1 MHYTQI
7 LESYYKVNEN
17 KPEESAKKLHNV
29 VDKILKQF
37 GGITDIDRDECYSI
51 ANLYI
56 SKYVNSKLK
65 DNVEDFDEKEFNNL
79 MYFGISNKIKKYM
92 SYKNARKRCQIIVTE
107 EDGKEVKEYI
117 YPTSLDNLMSD
128 DGQTK
133 MIDIIPSDFDIESS
147 IDVGEI
153 LNLGENVVKYI
164 ASLGCIERKIAD
176 LIIQGCNS
184 TEIKSI
190 LKLSDKEYNTY
201 LSDMKEYEKRQLLKA
216 EECENVNI
224 EEELP
229 METKTTTSERTKS
242 TSYSIESLSKQL
254 RQHRLRDNH
263 PLQRTSGQWSLLTK
277 SELISDI
284 LQGNSL
290 LQIVISEEIKTGI
303 IMHWLIDGKQRS
315 TNLKDYL
322 EDGFAISKN
331 VQRYM
336 IEYQSDKT
344 DEDGNV
350 ILNEDGFPIPESK
363 VFDIRGKK
371 FSQLPEEL
379 QDKFKDYQVPVLLNL
394 NCTKKDIAYDIAR
407 FNRCRPMNVSQSGWL
422 GLEESYAEYVDKILK
437 MDFFKVDCD
446 KSSYSNTNIKNGS
459 LRRIIIEAIMTS
471 KYLSHFDKDFGKMC
485 VYLTENA
492 NESVF
497 IDFYLTLEKLSNVLK
512 GDTSDIFNNKNSF
525 LWFALFDKFLEYNIE
540 DDKFNGFIQEFK
552 ETLHNKEIDGITYDC
567 LNGQK
572 GTKDR
577 SSVTKRFNH
586 LLALMKE
593 YLHIEDSVEES
604 TEETKPESEVEVI
617 SDDLFDTE
625 EVGASTEKPIIE
637 SVTEY
642 SAIGNTE
649 IEHVSGEVID
659 NTIHTDMKSALKF
672 VQECVNETVS
682 ELDMQDYEEYLDTIT
697 LDVDNSS
704 KLLDTA
710 NHDSIIGVIAYA
722 YQNDVDCDDWFKD
735 YFNRNNTYD
744 VDQKKNYLNM
754 RNDLIAFN
762 KKAVA

>member
-1 MHYTQI
+1 MHYKEI
-7 LESYYKVNEN
+7 LESYYKVNED
-17 KPEESAKKLHNV
+17 KPEESAKKLHTM
-29 VDKILKQF
+29 VDKILSQF
-37 GGITDIDRDECYSI
+37 GGITDFDKEECYSI

-56 SKYVNSKLK
+56 SKYIKSQLDQNI
-65 DNVEDFDEKEFNNL
+65 EDFDEDKFNGY
-79 MYFGISNKIKKYM
+79 MYFGITNKIKTYITR
-92 SYKNARKRCQIIVTE
+92 KNRGKRCQIVTSKE
-107 EDGKEVKEYI
+107 GDKEVKQYI
-117 YPTSLDNLMSD
+117 YPTSLDNLMTD
-128 DGQTK
+128 DGETK
-133 MIDIIPSDFDIESS
+133 YMDVIPSDFDIESS
-147 IDVGEI
+147 IDVGEL
-153 LNLGENVVKYI
+153 LNLGENVIRYI
-164 ASLGCIERKIAD
+164 SSLGTIQRQIAD
-176 LIIQGCNS
+176 LIMQGCNS
-184 TEIKSI
+184 TEIKKI
-190 LKLSDKEYNTY
+190 LHISDKEYYTY
-201 LSDMKEYEKRQLLKA
+201 LSDMKEYDKRKLLKT

-263 PLQRTSGQWSLLTK
+263 PLQRTSGQWNLLTK

-290 LQIVISEEIKTGI
+290 LQIVISEEIKAGI
-303 IMHWLIDGKQRS
+303 TMHWLIDGKQRS

-322 EDGFAISKN
+322 EDGFAVSKN

-336 IEYQSDKT
+336 IEYQTDKT

-350 ILNEDGFPIPESK
+350 ILNEDGFPIPKSK
-363 VFDIRGKK
+363 TFDIRGKK

-379 QDKFKDYQVPVLLNL
+379 QDKFKDYQVPVMLNL

-459 LRRIIIEAIMTS
+459 LRRVIIEAIMTS

-485 VYLTENA
+485 IYLTENA

-525 LWFALFDKFLEYNIE
+525 LWFALFDKFIEYDVE
-540 DDKFNGFIQEFK
+540 DDKFNDFIQEFK
-552 ETLHNKEIDGITYDC
+552 ETLHSKEIDGVTYDC

-586 LLALMKE
+586 LLTLMKE
-593 YLHIEDSVEES
+593 YLHIEDSIEGSES
-604 TEETKPESEVEVI
+604 DVI
-617 SDDLFDTE
+617 EDDLFDTE
-625 EVGASTEKPIIE
+625 VVEESDDKKPIIAE
-637 SVTEY
+637 VTEY
-642 SAIGNTE
+642 SAIGNKE
-649 IEHVSGEVID
+649 IERVSGEVVD
-659 NTIHTDMKSALKF
+659 KDTLEFVKMCVDDDVTDADIL
-672 VQECVNETVS
+672 
-682 ELDMQDYEEYLDTIT
+682 DYEEDLDVVT
-697 LDVDNSS
+697 LDVDNNS
-704 KLLDTA
+704 KLLDEV
-710 NHDSIIGVIAYA
+710 NHKSLIALIAYA
-722 YQNDVDCDDWFKD
+722 YKMDEDIDDWFKD
-735 YFNRNNTYD
+735 YFKRTNTYEI
-744 VDQKKNYLNM
+744 DQKRNYLHM
-754 RNDLIAFN
+754 RNDFIRFN
-762 KKAVA
+762 KKGATA

>member
-1 MHYTQI
+1 MHYKEI
-7 LESYYKVNEN
+7 LESYYKVNED

-29 VDKILKQF
+29 VDKILKRF

-51 ANLYI
+51 ANLEI
-56 SKYVNSKLK
+56 TKYVKSQLDKGI
-65 DNVEDFDEKEFNNL
+65 EDFDEDQFNGFI
-79 MYFGISNKIKKYM
+79 YFAISRKVKMHITR
-92 SYKNARKRCQIIVTE
+92 KNRQKRCKIVTKM
-107 EDGKEVKEYI
+107 EDGKEIKEYI

-128 DGQTK
+128 DGKTK
-133 MIDIIPSDFDIESS
+133 MIDIIPSDFDIESN
-147 IDVGEI
+147 IDVGEL

-164 ASLGCIERKIAD
+164 SSLGCIERKIAD
-176 LIIQGCNS
+176 LIMQGCNS
-184 TEIKSI
+184 TEIKNI

-201 LSDMKEYEKRQLLKA
+201 LSDMKEYEKRQLLKT
-216 EECENVNI
+216 EECDIANI

-263 PLQRTSGQWSLLTK
+263 PLQRTSGQWNLLTK

-290 LQIVISEEIKTGI
+290 LQIVISEEIKAGI
-303 IMHWLIDGKQRS
+303 TMHWLIDGKQRS

-322 EDGFAISKN
+322 EDGFAVSKN

-336 IEYQSDKT
+336 IEYQTDKT

-363 VFDIRGKK
+363 TFDIRGKK

-379 QDKFKDYQVPVLLNL
+379 QDKFKDYQVPVMLNL

-459 LRRIIIEAIMTS
+459 LRRVIIEAIITS

-485 VYLTENA
+485 IYLTENA

-497 IDFYLTLEKLSNVLK
+497 IDFYLTLEKLSNVLR

-525 LWFALFDKFLEYNIE
+525 LWFALFDKFIEYGVE
-540 DDKFNGFIQEFK
+540 DDKFNDFIQEFK
-552 ETLHNKEIDGITYDC
+552 ETLHSKEIDGVTYDC

-586 LLALMKE
+586 LLTLMRE

-604 TEETKPESEVEVI
+604 ESDVI
-617 SDDLFDTE
+617 KDDLFDTE
-625 EVGASTEKPIIE
+625 VVEESDDKKPIIAE
-637 SVTEY
+637 VTEY
-642 SAIGNTE
+642 SAIGNKE
-649 IEHVSGEVID
+649 IEHVSGEVVD
-659 NTIHTDMKSALKF
+659 KDTLEFVKMCVDDGVTDADIL
-672 VQECVNETVS
+672 
-682 ELDMQDYEEYLDTIT
+682 DYEEDLDVVT
-697 LDVDNSS
+697 LDVDNNS
-704 KLLDTA
+704 KLLDEV
-710 NHDSIIGVIAYA
+710 NHKSLIALIAYA
-722 YQNDVDCDDWFKD
+722 YKMDEDIDDWFKD
-735 YFNRNNTYD
+735 YFKRTNTYEI
-744 VDQKKNYLNM
+744 DQKRNYLHM
-754 RNDLIAFN
+754 RNDFIRFN
-762 KKAVA
+762 KKGATA

>member
-1 MHYTQI
+1 MHYKEI
-7 LESYYKVNEN
+7 LESYYKVNED
-17 KPEESAKKLHNV
+17 KPEESAKKLHTM
-29 VDKILKQF
+29 VDKILSQF
-37 GGITDIDRDECYSI
+37 GGITDFDREECYSI

-56 SKYVNSKLK
+56 SKYIKSQLDQNI
-65 DNVEDFDEKEFNNL
+65 EDFDEDKFNGY
-79 MYFGISNKIKKYM
+79 MYFGITNKIKTYITR
-92 SYKNARKRCQIIVTE
+92 KNRGKRCQIVTSKE
-107 EDGKEVKEYI
+107 GNKEVKQYI
-117 YPTSLDNLMSD
+117 YPTSLDNLMTD
-128 DGQTK
+128 DGETK
-133 MIDIIPSDFDIESS
+133 YMDVIPSDFDIESN
-147 IDVGEI
+147 IDVGEL
-153 LNLGENVVKYI
+153 LNLGENVIRYI
-164 ASLGCIERKIAD
+164 NSLGTIQRQIAD
-176 LIIQGCNS
+176 LIMQGYNS
-184 TEIKSI
+184 TEIKEI
-190 LKLSDKEYNTY
+190 LHISDKEYYTY
-201 LSDMKEYEKRQLLKA
+201 LSDMKEYDKRKLLKT

-263 PLQRTSGQWSLLTK
+263 PLQRTSGQWNLLTK

-290 LQIVISEEIKTGI
+290 LQIVISEEIKAGI
-303 IMHWLIDGKQRS
+303 TMHWLIDGKQRS

-322 EDGFAISKN
+322 EDGFAVSKN

-336 IEYQSDKT
+336 IEYQTDKT

-363 VFDIRGKK
+363 TFDIRGKK

-379 QDKFKDYQVPVLLNL
+379 QDKFKDYQVPVMLNL

-407 FNRCRPMNVSQSGWL
+407 FNRCRPMNISQSGWL

-459 LRRIIIEAIMTS
+459 LRRVIIEAIMTS

-485 VYLTENA
+485 IYLTENA

-497 IDFYLTLEKLSNVLK
+497 IDFYLILERLSNVLK

-525 LWFALFDKFLEYNIE
+525 LWFALFDKFIEYGVE
-540 DDKFNGFIQEFK
+540 DDKFNDFIQEFK
-552 ETLHNKEIDGITYDC
+552 ETLHSKEIDGVTYDC

-586 LLALMKE
+586 LLTLMKE

-604 TEETKPESEVEVI
+604 ELDVI
-617 SDDLFDTE
+617 EDDLFDTE
-625 EVGASTEKPIIE
+625 VVEESDDKKPIIAE
-637 SVTEY
+637 VTEY
-642 SAIGNTE
+642 SAIGNKE
-649 IEHVSGEVID
+649 IEHVSGEVAD
-659 NTIHTDMKSALKF
+659 KDTLEFVKMCVDDDVTDADIL
-672 VQECVNETVS
+672 
-682 ELDMQDYEEYLDTIT
+682 DYEEDLDVVT
-697 LDVDNSS
+697 LDVDNNS
-704 KLLDTA
+704 KLLDGV
-710 NHDSIIGVIAYA
+710 NHKSLIALIAYA
-722 YQNDVDCDDWFKD
+722 YKIDEDIDEWFKD
-735 YFNRNNTYD
+735 YFKRTNTYEI
-744 VDQKKNYLNM
+744 DQKRNYLHM
-754 RNDLIAFN
+754 RNDFIRFN
-762 KKAVA
+762 KKGATA

>member
-1 MHYTQI
+1 MHYKDI
-7 LESYYKVNEN
+7 LESYYKVNED
-17 KPEESAKKLHNV
+17 KPEESARKLHNI
-29 VDKILKQF
+29 VDKILSQF
-37 GGITDIDRDECYSI
+37 GGITDFDREECYSI
-51 ANLYI
+51 ANLEI
-56 SKYVNSKLK
+56 TKYVNSQLEQGI
-65 DNVEDFDEKEFNNL
+65 EDFDENKFNGF
-79 MYFGISNKIKKYM
+79 MYFAISNKIKTYM
-92 SYKNARKRCQIIVTE
+92 TRKNRGKRCQIVVTE

-117 YPTSLDNLMSD
+117 YPTSLDNLMTD
-128 DGQTK
+128 DGETK
-133 MIDIIPSDFDIESS
+133 YIDVIPSDFDIESS
-147 IDVGEI
+147 IDVGEL
-153 LNLGENVVKYI
+153 LNLGENVIRYI
-164 ASLGCIERKIAD
+164 SSLGSVQRQIAD
-176 LIIQGCNS
+176 LIMQGCNS
-184 TEIKSI
+184 TEIKEI
-190 LKLSDKEYNTY
+190 LHISDKEYNTY
-201 LSDMKEYEKRQLLKA
+201 LSDMKEYEKRQLLKM
-216 EECENVNI
+216 EECENANI

-290 LQIVISEEIKTGI
+290 LQIVISEEIKAGI

-363 VFDIRGKK
+363 TFDIRGKK

-379 QDKFKDYQVPVLLNL
+379 QDKFRDYQVPVMLNL

-485 VYLTENA
+485 AYLTENA

-497 IDFYLTLEKLSNVLK
+497 IDFYLTLEKLSNVLR

-525 LWFALFDKFLEYNIE
+525 LWFALFDKFLEYDIE

-552 ETLHNKEIDGITYDC
+552 ETLHNKEINGITYDC

-586 LLALMKE
+586 LLTLMKE
-593 YLHIEDSVEES
+593 YLHIEDSVEEI
-604 TEETKPESEVEVI
+604 TEDPEPETVE
-617 SDDLFDTE
+617 DDLFDTE
-625 EVGASTEKPIIE
+625 TVEESPEKPIIAE
-637 SVTEY
+637 VTEY
-642 SAIGNTE
+642 SAIGNVK
-649 IEHVSGEVID
+649 IEHVEGEVV
-659 NTIHTDMKSALKF
+659 NSTINTDMKSALNF
-672 VQECVNETVS
+672 VREYVDESIS
-682 ELDMQDYEEYLDTIT
+682 ELDVQDYEEYLDTIT

-704 KLLDTA
+704 KLLDSA

-744 VDQKKNYLNM
+744 IDQKKNYLNM

>member
-1 MHYTQI
+1 MHYKDI

-17 KPEESAKKLHNV
+17 NPENSAKRLHNMV
-29 VDKILKQF
+29 NKILKSF
-37 GGITDIDRDECYSI
+37 GGITDSDRDECYSI

-56 SKYVNSKLK
+56 SKYINDQLK
-65 DNVEDFDEKEFNNL
+65 KGIEDIDEKEFNKL
-79 MYFGISNKIKKYM
+79 MYFGISNKIKKYL
-92 SYKNARKRCQIIVTE
+92 SYKNAGKRCQIVVTKE
-107 EDGKEVKEYI
+107 NGKEVKEYI
-117 YPTSLDNLMSD
+117 YPMSLDNLMTD
-128 DGQTK
+128 DGETK
-133 MIDIIPSDFDIESS
+133 YIDVIPSDFDIESN
-147 IDVGEI
+147 IDVGEL
-153 LNLGENVVKYI
+153 LNLGENVIQYI
-164 ASLGCIERKIAD
+164 RSLGKIERQIAD
-176 LIIQGCNS
+176 LIMQGCNS
-184 TEIKSI
+184 TEIKEI
-190 LKLSDKEYNTY
+190 LHISDKEYNIY
-201 LSDMKEYEKRQLLKA
+201 LSDMKEYEKRKLLKM
-216 EECENVNI
+216 EECENANI

-290 LQIVISEEIKTGI
+290 LQIVISEEIKAGI

-363 VFDIRGKK
+363 TFDIRGKK

-497 IDFYLTLEKLSNVLK
+497 IDFYLTLEKLSNVLR

-525 LWFALFDKFLEYNIE
+525 LWFALFDKFLEYDIE

-586 LLALMKE
+586 LLTLMKE
-593 YLHIEDSVEES
+593 YLHIEDSVEEI
-604 TEETKPESEVEVI
+604 TEEHEPEVI
-617 SDDLFDTE
+617 ENDLFDTE
-625 EVGASTEKPIIE
+625 TVEESPEKPVIAE
-637 SVTEY
+637 VTEY

-672 VQECVNETVS
+672 VQDCVDEAVS
-682 ELDMQDYEEYLDTIT
+682 ELDLQDYEEYLDTIT

-704 KLLDTA
+704 KLLDAA

-744 VDQKKNYLNM
+744 IDQKKNYLNM

-762 KKAVA
+762 KGAVA

>member
-1 MHYTQI
+1 MHYKDI
-7 LESYYKVNEN
+7 LESYYKVNED
-17 KPEESAKKLHNV
+17 KPEESARKLHNI
-29 VDKILKQF
+29 VDKILSQF
-37 GGITDIDRDECYSI
+37 GGITDFDREECYSI
-51 ANLYI
+51 ANLEI
-56 SKYVNSKLK
+56 TKYVNSQLEQEI
-65 DNVEDFDEKEFNNL
+65 EDFDEDKFNGFIYFAISRKVK
-79 MYFGISNKIKKYM
+79 MYITR
-92 SYKNARKRCQIIVTE
+92 KNRQKRCKIVAKM
-107 EDGKEVKEYI
+107 EDGKEIKEYI

-128 DGQTK
+128 DGKTK
-133 MIDIIPSDFDIESS
+133 MIDIIPSDFDIESN
-147 IDVGEI
+147 INVGEL
-153 LNLGENVVKYI
+153 LNLGENVIKYVS
-164 ASLGCIERKIAD
+164 SLGRIERKIAD
-176 LIIQGCNS
+176 LIMQGCNS
-184 TEIKSI
+184 TEIKNI

-201 LSDMKEYEKRQLLKA
+201 LSDMKEYEKRQLLKT
-216 EECENVNI
+216 EECENANI
-224 EEELP
+224 EEELS

-290 LQIVISEEIKTGI
+290 LQIVISEEIKAGI

-344 DEDGNV
+344 DKDGNI

-363 VFDIRGKK
+363 TFDIRGKK

-379 QDKFKDYQVPVLLNL
+379 QDKFKDYQVPVMLNL

-459 LRRIIIEAIMTS
+459 LRRIVIEAIMTS
-471 KYLSHFDKDFGKMC
+471 KYLSHFDKDFRKMC
-485 VYLTENA
+485 EYLSENA

-497 IDFYLTLEKLSNVLK
+497 IDFYLTLEKLSNVLR

-525 LWFALFDKFLEYNIE
+525 LWFALFDKFLEYDVE

-586 LLALMKE
+586 LLTLMKE

-604 TEETKPESEVEVI
+604 ESEVTEN
-617 SDDLFDTE
+617 DLFDTE
-625 EVGASTEKPIIE
+625 SVEESSEKPIIE

-642 SAIGNTE
+642 SAIGNAE

-672 VQECVNETVS
+672 VQDCVDEAVS
-682 ELDMQDYEEYLDTIT
+682 ELDVQDYEEYLDTIT

-704 KLLDTA
+704 KLLDAA

-762 KKAVA
+762 KGAIA

>member
-1 MHYTQI
+1 MHYKDI

-17 KPEESAKKLHNV
+17 NPENSAKRLHNMV
-29 VDKILKQF
+29 NKILRSF
-37 GGITDIDRDECYSI
+37 GGITDSDRDECYSI

-56 SKYVNSKLK
+56 SKYINDQLK
-65 DNVEDFDEKEFNNL
+65 KGIEDIDEKEFNKL
-79 MYFGISNKIKKYM
+79 MYFGISNKIKKYL
-92 SYKNARKRCQIIVTE
+92 SYKNAGKRCQIVVTKE
-107 EDGKEVKEYI
+107 NGKEVKEYI
-117 YPTSLDNLMSD
+117 YPMSLDNLMTD
-128 DGQTK
+128 DGETK
-133 MIDIIPSDFDIESS
+133 YIDVIPSDFDIESN
-147 IDVGEI
+147 IDVGEL
-153 LNLGENVVKYI
+153 LNLGENVIQYI
-164 ASLGCIERKIAD
+164 RSLGKIERQIAD
-176 LIIQGCNS
+176 LIMQGCNS
-184 TEIKSI
+184 TEIKEI
-190 LKLSDKEYNTY
+190 LHISDKEYNIY
-201 LSDMKEYEKRQLLKA
+201 LSDMKEYEKRKLLKM
-216 EECENVNI
+216 EECENANI

-290 LQIVISEEIKTGI
+290 LQIVISEEIKAGI

-344 DEDGNV
+344 DEYGNV

-363 VFDIRGKK
+363 TFDIRGKK

-379 QDKFKDYQVPVLLNL
+379 QDKFRDYQVPVMLNL

-492 NESVF
+492 NESIF
-497 IDFYLTLEKLSNVLK
+497 IDFYLTLEKLSNVLR

-540 DDKFNGFIQEFK
+540 DDKFNGFIHEFK

-586 LLALMKE
+586 LFTLMKE
-593 YLHIEDSVEES
+593 YLHIEDSVEEI
-604 TEETKPESEVEVI
+604 TEEHEPETVE
-617 SDDLFDTE
+617 DDLFDTE
-625 EVGASTEKPIIE
+625 TVEESPEKPAIAE
-637 SVTEY
+637 VTEY

-672 VQECVNETVS
+672 VQDCVDEAVS
-682 ELDMQDYEEYLDTIT
+682 ELDVQDYEEYLDTIT

-704 KLLDTA
+704 KLLDAA

>member
-1 MHYTQI
+1 MHYKDI

-17 KPEESAKKLHNV
+17 NPENSAKRLHNMV
-29 VDKILKQF
+29 NKILKSF
-37 GGITDIDRDECYSI
+37 GGITDSDRDECYSI

-56 SKYVNSKLK
+56 SKYINDQLK
-65 DNVEDFDEKEFNNL
+65 KGIEDIDEKEFNKL
-79 MYFGISNKIKKYM
+79 MYFGISNKIKKYL
-92 SYKNARKRCQIIVTE
+92 SYKNAGKRCQILVTKE
-107 EDGKEVKEYI
+107 NGKEVKEYI
-117 YPTSLDNLMSD
+117 YPMSLDNLMTD
-128 DGQTK
+128 DGETK
-133 MIDIIPSDFDIESS
+133 YIDVIPSDFDIESN
-147 IDVGEI
+147 IDVGEL
-153 LNLGENVVKYI
+153 LNLGENVIQYI
-164 ASLGCIERKIAD
+164 RSLGKIERQIAD
-176 LIIQGCNS
+176 LIMQGCNS
-184 TEIKSI
+184 TEIKEI
-190 LKLSDKEYNTY
+190 LHISDKEYNIY
-201 LSDMKEYEKRQLLKA
+201 LSDMKEYEKRKLLKM
-216 EECENVNI
+216 EECENANI
-224 EEELP
+224 EEKLP

-290 LQIVISEEIKTGI
+290 LQIVISEEIKAGI

-363 VFDIRGKK
+363 TFDIRGKK

-379 QDKFKDYQVPVLLNL
+379 QDKFRDYQVPVLLNL

-485 VYLTENA
+485 AYLTENA

-497 IDFYLTLEKLSNVLK
+497 IDFYLTLEKLSNVLR

-525 LWFALFDKFLEYNIE
+525 LWFALFDKFLEYDVE
-540 DDKFNGFIQEFK
+540 DDKFNEFIQEFK
-552 ETLHNKEIDGITYDC
+552 EKLHNKEIDGITYDC

-586 LLALMKE
+586 LLTLMKE
-593 YLHIEDSVEES
+593 YLHIEDSVEEI
-604 TEETKPESEVEVI
+604 TEESEPETVGN
-617 SDDLFDTE
+617 DLFDTE
-625 EVGASTEKPIIE
+625 TVEESPEKPVIAE
-637 SVTEY
+637 VTEY

-672 VQECVNETVS
+672 VQDCVDEAVS
-682 ELDMQDYEEYLDTIT
+682 ELDVQDYEEYLDTIT

-704 KLLDTA
+704 KLLDAA

-744 VDQKKNYLNM
+744 IDQKKNYLNM

>member
-1 MHYTQI
+1 MHYKEI
-7 LESYYKVNEN
+7 LESYYKVNED
-17 KPEESAKKLHNV
+17 KPEESAKKLHNM
-29 VDKILKQF
+29 VDKILSQF
-37 GGITDIDRDECYSI
+37 GGITDFDKEECYSI

-56 SKYVNSKLK
+56 SKYIKSQLDQNI
-65 DNVEDFDEKEFNNL
+65 EDFDEDKFNGY
-79 MYFGISNKIKKYM
+79 MYFGITNKIKTYITR
-92 SYKNARKRCQIIVTE
+92 KNRGKRCQIVTSKE
-107 EDGKEVKEYI
+107 GDKEVKQYI
-117 YPTSLDNLMSD
+117 YPTSLDNLMTD
-128 DGQTK
+128 DGETK
-133 MIDIIPSDFDIESS
+133 YMDVIPSDFDIESS
-147 IDVGEI
+147 IDVGEL
-153 LNLGENVVKYI
+153 LNLGENVIRYI
-164 ASLGCIERKIAD
+164 NSLGTIQRQIAD
-176 LIIQGCNS
+176 LIMQGYNS
-184 TEIKSI
+184 TEIKEI
-190 LKLSDKEYNTY
+190 LHISDKEYYTY
-201 LSDMKEYEKRQLLKA
+201 LSDMKEYDKRKLLKT
-216 EECENVNI
+216 EESEDVNI

-263 PLQRTSGQWSLLTK
+263 PLQRTSGQWNLLTK

-290 LQIVISEEIKTGI
+290 LQIVISEEIKAGI

-322 EDGFAISKN
+322 EDGFAVSKN

-336 IEYQSDKT
+336 IEYQTDKT

-363 VFDIRGKK
+363 TFDIRGKK

-379 QDKFKDYQVPVLLNL
+379 QDKFKDYQVPVMLNL

-459 LRRIIIEAIMTS
+459 LRRVIIEAIMTS

-485 VYLTENA
+485 IYLTENA

-525 LWFALFDKFLEYNIE
+525 LWFALFDKFIEYGVE
-540 DDKFNGFIQEFK
+540 DDKFNDFIQEFK
-552 ETLHNKEIDGITYDC
+552 ETLHSKEIDDVTYDC

-586 LLALMKE
+586 LLTLMKE
-593 YLHIEDSVEES
+593 YLHIEDSIEGSES
-604 TEETKPESEVEVI
+604 DVI
-617 SDDLFDTE
+617 EDDLFDTE
-625 EVGASTEKPIIE
+625 VVEEPDDKKPIVAE
-637 SVTEY
+637 VTEY
-642 SAIGNTE
+642 SAIGNKE
-649 IEHVSGEVID
+649 IERVSGEVVD
-659 NTIHTDMKSALKF
+659 KDTLEFVKMCVDDDVTDADIM
-672 VQECVNETVS
+672 
-682 ELDMQDYEEYLDTIT
+682 DYEEDLDVVT
-697 LDVDNSS
+697 LDVDNNS
-704 KLLDTA
+704 KLLDEV
-710 NHDSIIGVIAYA
+710 NHKSLIALIAYA
-722 YQNDVDCDDWFKD
+722 YKMDEDIDDWFKD
-735 YFNRNNTYD
+735 YFKRTNTYEI
-744 VDQKKNYLNM
+744 DQKRNYLHM
-754 RNDLIAFN
+754 RNDFIKFN
-762 KKAVA
+762 KEGATA

>member
-1 MHYTQI
+1 MHYKDI
-7 LESYYKVNEN
+7 LESYYKVNED
-17 KPEESAKKLHNV
+17 KPEESARKLHNI
-29 VDKILKQF
+29 VDKILSQF
-37 GGITDIDRDECYSI
+37 GGITDFDREECYSI
-51 ANLYI
+51 ANLEI
-56 SKYVNSKLK
+56 TKYVNSQLEQGI
-65 DNVEDFDEKEFNNL
+65 EDFDENKFNGF
-79 MYFGISNKIKKYM
+79 MYFAISNKIKTYM
-92 SYKNARKRCQIIVTE
+92 TRKNRGKRCQIVVTE

-117 YPTSLDNLMSD
+117 YPTSLDNLMTD
-128 DGQTK
+128 DGETK
-133 MIDIIPSDFDIESS
+133 YIDVIPSDFDIESS
-147 IDVGEI
+147 IDVGEL
-153 LNLGENVVKYI
+153 LNLGENIIRYI
-164 ASLGCIERKIAD
+164 SSLGSVQRQIAD
-176 LIIQGCNS
+176 LIMQGCNS
-184 TEIKSI
+184 TEIKEI
-190 LKLSDKEYNTY
+190 LHISDKEYNTY
-201 LSDMKEYEKRQLLKA
+201 LSDMKEYEKRQLLKM
-216 EECENVNI
+216 EECENANI

-290 LQIVISEEIKTGI
+290 LQIVISEEIKAGI

-363 VFDIRGKK
+363 TFDIRGKK

-379 QDKFKDYQVPVLLNL
+379 QDKFRDYQVPVMLNL

-485 VYLTENA
+485 AYLTENA

-497 IDFYLTLEKLSNVLK
+497 IDFYLTLEKLSNVLR

-525 LWFALFDKFLEYNIE
+525 LWFALFDKFLEYDIE

-586 LLALMKE
+586 LLTLMKE
-593 YLHIEDSVEES
+593 YLHIKDSIEEI
-604 TEETKPESEVEVI
+604 TEEHEPEVI
-617 SDDLFDTE
+617 ENDLFDTE
-625 EVGASTEKPIIE
+625 TIEESPEKPIIAE
-637 SVTEY
+637 VTEY
-642 SAIGNTE
+642 SAIGNVK
-649 IEHVSGEVID
+649 IEHVEGEVV
-659 NTIHTDMKSALKF
+659 NSTINTDMKSALNF
-672 VQECVNETVS
+672 VREYVDESIS
-682 ELDMQDYEEYLDTIT
+682 ELDVQDYEEYLDTIT

-704 KLLDTA
+704 KLLDAA

-744 VDQKKNYLNM
+744 IDQKKNYLNM

-762 KKAVA
+762 NKAVA

>member
-1 MHYTQI
+1 MHYKEI
-7 LESYYKVNEN
+7 LESYYKVNED
-17 KPEESAKKLHNV
+17 KPEESAKKLHTM
-29 VDKILKQF
+29 VDKILSQF
-37 GGITDIDRDECYSI
+37 GGITDFDKEECYSI

-56 SKYVNSKLK
+56 SKYIKSQLDQNI
-65 DNVEDFDEKEFNNL
+65 EDFDEDKFNGY
-79 MYFGISNKIKKYM
+79 MYFGITNKIKTYITR
-92 SYKNARKRCQIIVTE
+92 KNRGKRCQIVTSKE
-107 EDGKEVKEYI
+107 GDKEVKQYI
-117 YPTSLDNLMSD
+117 YPTSLDNLMTY
-128 DGQTK
+128 DGETK
-133 MIDIIPSDFDIESS
+133 YMDVIPSDFDIESS
-147 IDVGEI
+147 IDVGEL
-153 LNLGENVVKYI
+153 LNLGENVIRYI
-164 ASLGCIERKIAD
+164 SSLGTIQRQIAD
-176 LIIQGCNS
+176 LIMQGCNS
-184 TEIKSI
+184 TEIKKI
-190 LKLSDKEYNTY
+190 LHISDKEYNTY
-201 LSDMKEYEKRQLLKA
+201 LSDMKEYEKRQLLKT
-216 EECENVNI
+216 EECEIANI

-263 PLQRTSGQWSLLTK
+263 PLQRTSGQWNLLTK

-290 LQIVISEEIKTGI
+290 LQIVISEEIKAGI

-336 IEYQSDKT
+336 IEYQTDKT

-363 VFDIRGKK
+363 TFDIRGKK

-379 QDKFKDYQVPVLLNL
+379 QDKFKDYQVPVMLNL

-459 LRRIIIEAIMTS
+459 LRRVIIEAIMTS

-485 VYLTENA
+485 IYLTENA

-525 LWFALFDKFLEYNIE
+525 LWFALFDKFIEYGVE
-540 DDKFNGFIQEFK
+540 DDKFNDFIQEFK
-552 ETLHNKEIDGITYDC
+552 ETLHSKEIDGVTYDC

-586 LLALMKE
+586 LLTLMKE
-593 YLHIEDSVEES
+593 YLHIEDSIEGSES
-604 TEETKPESEVEVI
+604 DVI
-617 SDDLFDTE
+617 EDDLFDTE
-625 EVGASTEKPIIE
+625 VVEESDDKKPIIAE
-637 SVTEY
+637 VTEY
-642 SAIGNTE
+642 SAIGNKE
-649 IEHVSGEVID
+649 IERVSGEVVD
-659 NTIHTDMKSALKF
+659 KDTLEFVKMCVDDGVTDADIL
-672 VQECVNETVS
+672 
-682 ELDMQDYEEYLDTIT
+682 DYEEDLDVVT
-697 LDVDNSS
+697 LDVDNNS
-704 KLLDTA
+704 KLLDGV
-710 NHDSIIGVIAYA
+710 NHKSLIALIAYA
-722 YQNDVDCDDWFKD
+722 YKIDEDIDDWFKD
-735 YFNRNNTYD
+735 YFKRTNTYEI
-744 VDQKKNYLNM
+744 DQKRNYLHM
-754 RNDLIAFN
+754 RNDFIRFN
-762 KKAVA
+762 KKGATA

>member
-1 MHYTQI
+1 MHYKEI
-7 LESYYKVNEN
+7 LESYYKVNED
-17 KPEESAKKLHNV
+17 KPEESAKKLHNM
-29 VDKILKQF
+29 VDKILSQF
-37 GGITDIDRDECYSI
+37 GGITDFDREECYSI
-51 ANLYI
+51 ANLEI
-56 SKYVNSKLK
+56 TKYVKNQLDKGI
-65 DNVEDFDEKEFNNL
+65 EDLDEDKFNGY
-79 MYFGISNKIKKYM
+79 MYFGITNKIKTYITR
-92 SYKNARKRCQIIVTE
+92 KNRGKRCQIVTSKE
-107 EDGKEVKEYI
+107 GDKEVKQYI
-117 YPTSLDNLMSD
+117 YPVSLDGMSTD
-128 DGQTK
+128 DGENK
-133 MIDIIPSDFDIESS
+133 YMDVIPSDFDIESS
-147 IDVGEI
+147 IDVGEL
-153 LNLGENVVKYI
+153 LNLEENVIRYI
-164 ASLGCIERKIAD
+164 NSLGVIQRQIAD
-176 LIIQGCNS
+176 LIMQGYNS
-184 TEIKSI
+184 TEIKEI
-190 LKLSDKEYNTY
+190 LHISDKEYYTY
-201 LSDMKEYEKRQLLKA
+201 LSDMKEYDKRKLLKT
-216 EECENVNI
+216 EESEDVNI

-263 PLQRTSGQWSLLTK
+263 PLQRTSGQWNLLTK

-290 LQIVISEEIKTGI
+290 LQIVISEEIKAGI

-336 IEYQSDKT
+336 IEYQTDKT

-363 VFDIRGKK
+363 TFDIRGKK

-379 QDKFKDYQVPVLLNL
+379 QDKFKDYQVPVMLNL

-459 LRRIIIEAIMTS
+459 LRRVIIEAIMTS

-485 VYLTENA
+485 IYLTENA

-525 LWFALFDKFLEYNIE
+525 LWFALFDKFIEYGLE
-540 DDKFNGFIQEFK
+540 DDKFNDFIQEFK
-552 ETLHNKEIDGITYDC
+552 ETLHSKEIDGVTYDC

-586 LLALMKE
+586 LLTLMKE
-593 YLHIEDSVEES
+593 YLHIEDSIEGSES
-604 TEETKPESEVEVI
+604 DVI
-617 SDDLFDTE
+617 EDDLFDTE
-625 EVGASTEKPIIE
+625 VVEESDDKKPIIAE
-637 SVTEY
+637 VTEY
-642 SAIGNTE
+642 SAIGNKE
-649 IEHVSGEVID
+649 IERVSGEVVD
-659 NTIHTDMKSALKF
+659 KDTLEFVKMCVDDGVTDADIL
-672 VQECVNETVS
+672 
-682 ELDMQDYEEYLDTIT
+682 DYEEDLDVVT
-697 LDVDNSS
+697 LDVDNNS
-704 KLLDTA
+704 KLLDGV
-710 NHDSIIGVIAYA
+710 NHKSLIALIAYA
-722 YQNDVDCDDWFKD
+722 YKIDEDIDDWFKD
-735 YFNRNNTYD
+735 YFKRTNTYEI
-744 VDQKKNYLNM
+744 DQKRNYLHM
-754 RNDLIAFN
+754 RNDFIRFN
-762 KKAVA
+762 KKGATA

>member
-1 MHYTQI
+1 MHYKDI

-17 KPEESAKKLHNV
+17 NPENSAKRLHNMV
-29 VDKILKQF
+29 NKILRSF
-37 GGITDIDRDECYSI
+37 GGITDSDRDECYSI

-56 SKYVNSKLK
+56 SKYINDQLK
-65 DNVEDFDEKEFNNL
+65 KGIEDIDEKEFNKL
-79 MYFGISNKIKKYM
+79 MYFGISNKIKKYL
-92 SYKNARKRCQIIVTE
+92 SYKNAGKRCQIVVTKE
-107 EDGKEVKEYI
+107 NGKEVKEYI
-117 YPTSLDNLMSD
+117 YPMSLDNLMTD
-128 DGQTK
+128 DGETK
-133 MIDIIPSDFDIESS
+133 YIDVIPSDFDIESN
-147 IDVGEI
+147 IDVGEL
-153 LNLGENVVKYI
+153 LNLGENVIQYI
-164 ASLGCIERKIAD
+164 RSLGKIERQIAD
-176 LIIQGCNS
+176 LIMQGCNS
-184 TEIKSI
+184 TEIKEI
-190 LKLSDKEYNTY
+190 LHISDKEYNIY
-201 LSDMKEYEKRQLLKA
+201 LSDMKEYEKRKLLKM
-216 EECENVNI
+216 EECENANI

-290 LQIVISEEIKTGI
+290 LQIVISEEIKAGI

-363 VFDIRGKK
+363 TFDIRGKK

-379 QDKFKDYQVPVLLNL
+379 QDKFRDYQVPVMLNL

-485 VYLTENA
+485 AYLTENA

-497 IDFYLTLEKLSNVLK
+497 IDFYLTLEKLSNVLR

-525 LWFALFDKFLEYNIE
+525 LWFALFDRFLEYDIE

-552 ETLHNKEIDGITYDC
+552 EILHNKEIDGITYDC

-586 LLALMKE
+586 LLTLMKE
-593 YLHIEDSVEES
+593 YLHIEDSVEEIA
-604 TEETKPESEVEVI
+604 EEHEPETIE
-617 SDDLFDTE
+617 DDLFDTE
-625 EVGASTEKPIIE
+625 TVEESPEKPAIAE
-637 SVTEY
+637 VTEY

-672 VQECVNETVS
+672 VQDCVDEAVS
-682 ELDMQDYEEYLDTIT
+682 ELDVQDYEEYLDTIT

-704 KLLDTA
+704 KLLDAA

>member
-1 MHYTQI
+1 MHYKDI
-7 LESYYKVNEN
+7 LESYYKVNED

-29 VDKILKQF
+29 VDKILKRF

-51 ANLYI
+51 ANLEI
-56 SKYVNSKLK
+56 TKYVKSQLDKGI
-65 DNVEDFDEKEFNNL
+65 EDFDEDQFNGF
-79 MYFGISNKIKKYM
+79 MYFAISNKIKTYM
-92 SYKNARKRCQIIVTE
+92 TRKNRGKRCQIVVTE

-117 YPTSLDNLMSD
+117 YPTSLDNLMTD
-128 DGQTK
+128 DGETK
-133 MIDIIPSDFDIESS
+133 YIDVIPSDFDIESS
-147 IDVGEI
+147 IDVGEL
-153 LNLGENVVKYI
+153 LNLGENIIRYI
-164 ASLGCIERKIAD
+164 SSFGSVQRQIAD
-176 LIIQGCNS
+176 LIMQGCNS
-184 TEIKSI
+184 TEIKEI
-190 LKLSDKEYNTY
+190 LHISDKEYNTY
-201 LSDMKEYEKRQLLKA
+201 LSDMKEYEKRQLLKM
-216 EECENVNI
+216 EECENANI

-290 LQIVISEEIKTGI
+290 LQIVISEEIKAGI

-363 VFDIRGKK
+363 TFDIRGKK

-379 QDKFKDYQVPVLLNL
+379 QDKFRDYQVPVMLNL

-485 VYLTENA
+485 AYLTENA

-525 LWFALFDKFLEYNIE
+525 LWFALFDKFIEYGVE
-540 DDKFNGFIQEFK
+540 DDKFNDFIQEFK
-552 ETLHNKEIDGITYDC
+552 ETLHSKEIDGVTYDC

-586 LLALMKE
+586 LLTLMKE
-593 YLHIEDSVEES
+593 YLHIEDSVEGS
-604 TEETKPESEVEVI
+604 KSDVI
-617 SDDLFDTE
+617 EDDLFDTE
-625 EVGASTEKPIIE
+625 VVEESDDKKPIIAE
-637 SVTEY
+637 VTEC
-642 SAIGNTE
+642 SAIGNKE
-649 IEHVSGEVID
+649 IERVSGEVVD
-659 NTIHTDMKSALKF
+659 KDTLEFVKMCVDDDVTDADIL
-672 VQECVNETVS
+672 
-682 ELDMQDYEEYLDTIT
+682 DYEEDLDVVT
-697 LDVDNSS
+697 LDVDNNS
-704 KLLDTA
+704 KLLDGV
-710 NHDSIIGVIAYA
+710 NHKSLIALIAYA
-722 YQNDVDCDDWFKD
+722 YKIDEDIDNWFKD
-735 YFNRNNTYD
+735 YFKRTNTYEI
-744 VDQKKNYLNM
+744 DQKRNYLHM
-754 RNDLIAFN
+754 RNDFIRFN
-762 KKAVA
+762 KKGATA

>member
-1 MHYTQI
+1 MHYKDI
-7 LESYYKVNEN
+7 LESYYKVNED
-17 KPEESAKKLHNV
+17 KPEESARKLHNI
-29 VDKILKQF
+29 VDKILSQF
-37 GGITDIDRDECYSI
+37 GGITDFDREECYSI
-51 ANLYI
+51 ANLEI
-56 SKYVNSKLK
+56 TKYVNSQLEQGI
-65 DNVEDFDEKEFNNL
+65 EDFDENKFNGF
-79 MYFGISNKIKKYM
+79 MYFAISNKIKTYM
-92 SYKNARKRCQIIVTE
+92 TRKNRGKRCQIVVTE

-117 YPTSLDNLMSD
+117 YPTSLDNLMTD
-128 DGQTK
+128 DGETK
-133 MIDIIPSDFDIESS
+133 YIDVIPSDFDIESS
-147 IDVGEI
+147 IDVGEL
-153 LNLGENVVKYI
+153 LNLGENVIRYI
-164 ASLGCIERKIAD
+164 SSLGSVQRQIAD
-176 LIIQGCNS
+176 LIMQGCNS
-184 TEIKSI
+184 TEIKEI
-190 LKLSDKEYNTY
+190 LHISDKEYNTY
-201 LSDMKEYEKRQLLKA
+201 LSDMKEYEKRQLLKM
-216 EECENVNI
+216 EECENANI

-263 PLQRTSGQWSLLTK
+263 PLQRTYGQWSLLTK

-290 LQIVISEEIKTGI
+290 LQIVISEEIKAGI

-363 VFDIRGKK
+363 TFDIRGKK

-379 QDKFKDYQVPVLLNL
+379 QDKFRDYQVPVMLNL

-485 VYLTENA
+485 AYLTENA

-497 IDFYLTLEKLSNVLK
+497 IDFYLTLEKLSNVLR

-525 LWFALFDKFLEYNIE
+525 LWFALFDKFLEYDIE

-552 ETLHNKEIDGITYDC
+552 ETLHNKEINGITYDC

-586 LLALMKE
+586 LLTLMKE
-593 YLHIEDSVEES
+593 YLHIEDSVEEI
-604 TEETKPESEVEVI
+604 TEDPEPETVE
-617 SDDLFDTE
+617 DDLFDTE
-625 EVGASTEKPIIE
+625 TVEESPEKPIIAE
-637 SVTEY
+637 VTEY
-642 SAIGNTE
+642 SAIGNVK
-649 IEHVSGEVID
+649 IEHVEGEVV
-659 NTIHTDMKSALKF
+659 NSTINTDMKSALNF
-672 VQECVNETVS
+672 VREYVDESIS
-682 ELDMQDYEEYLDTIT
+682 ELDVQDYEEYLDTIT

-704 KLLDTA
+704 KLLDAA

-744 VDQKKNYLNM
+744 IDQKKNYLNM

>member
-7 LESYYKVNEN
+7 LESYYKVNEDN
-17 KPEESAKKLHNV
+17 PEESAKRLHNMV
-29 VDKILKQF
+29 NKILKSF
-37 GGITDIDRDECYSI
+37 GGITDSDRDECYSI

-56 SKYVNSKLK
+56 SKYINSKLK

-92 SYKNARKRCQIIVTE
+92 SYKNAGKRCQIIVTE

-117 YPTSLDNLMSD
+117 YPMSLDNLMTD
-128 DGQTK
+128 DGETK
-133 MIDIIPSDFDIESS
+133 YIDVIPSDFDIESS
-147 IDVGEI
+147 IDVGEL
-153 LNLGENVVKYI
+153 LNLGENVIRYI
-164 ASLGCIERKIAD
+164 SSLGSVQRQIAD
-176 LIIQGCNS
+176 LIMQGCNS
-184 TEIKSI
+184 TEIKEI
-190 LKLSDKEYNTY
+190 LHISDKEYNTY
-201 LSDMKEYEKRQLLKA
+201 LSDMKEYEKRQLLKM
-216 EECENVNI
+216 EECKNANI

-290 LQIVISEEIKTGI
+290 LQIVISEEIKAGI

-363 VFDIRGKK
+363 TFDIRGKK

-379 QDKFKDYQVPVLLNL
+379 QDKFKDYQVPVMLNL

-485 VYLTENA
+485 AYLTENA

-497 IDFYLTLEKLSNVLK
+497 IDFYLTLEKLSNVLR

-525 LWFALFDKFLEYNIE
+525 LWFALFDKFLEYDIE

-552 ETLHNKEIDGITYDC
+552 ETLHNKEIDDITYDC

-586 LLALMKE
+586 LLTLMKE
-593 YLHIEDSVEES
+593 YLHIENSVEEI
-604 TEETKPESEVEVI
+604 TEEHKPEVI
-617 SDDLFDTE
+617 ENDLFDTE
-625 EVGASTEKPIIE
+625 TVEESPEKPIIE

-659 NTIHTDMKSALKF
+659 NTINADMKSALNF
-672 VQECVNETVS
+672 VQECVDETVS
-682 ELDMQDYEEYLDTIT
+682 ELDVQDYEEYLDTIT

-704 KLLDTA
+704 KLLDAA

>member
-1 MHYTQI
+1 MHYKDI
-7 LESYYKVNEN
+7 LESYYKVNED
-17 KPEESAKKLHNV
+17 KPEESARKLHNI
-29 VDKILKQF
+29 VDKILSQF
-37 GGITDIDRDECYSI
+37 GGITDFDREECYSI
-51 ANLYI
+51 ANLEI
-56 SKYVNSKLK
+56 TKYVNSQLEQGI
-65 DNVEDFDEKEFNNL
+65 EDFDENKFNGF
-79 MYFGISNKIKKYM
+79 MYFAISNKIKTYM
-92 SYKNARKRCQIIVTE
+92 TRKNRGKRCQIVVTE

-117 YPTSLDNLMSD
+117 YPTSLDNLMTD
-128 DGQTK
+128 DGETK
-133 MIDIIPSDFDIESS
+133 YIDVIPSDFDIESS
-147 IDVGEI
+147 IDVGEL
-153 LNLGENVVKYI
+153 LNLGENIIRYI
-164 ASLGCIERKIAD
+164 SSLGSVQRQIAD
-176 LIIQGCNS
+176 LIMQGCNS
-184 TEIKSI
+184 TEIKEI
-190 LKLSDKEYNTY
+190 LHISDKEYNTY
-201 LSDMKEYEKRQLLKA
+201 LSDMKEYEKRQLLKM
-216 EECENVNI
+216 EECENANI

-229 METKTTTSERTKS
+229 MGTKTTTSERTKS

-290 LQIVISEEIKTGI
+290 LQIVISEEIKAGI

-363 VFDIRGKK
+363 TFDIRGKK

-379 QDKFKDYQVPVLLNL
+379 QDKFRDYQVPVMLNL

-485 VYLTENA
+485 AYLTENA
-492 NESVF
+492 NESIF
-497 IDFYLTLEKLSNVLK
+497 IDFYLTLEKLSNVLR

-525 LWFALFDKFLEYNIE
+525 LWFALFDKFLEYDIE

-586 LLALMKE
+586 LLTLMKE
-593 YLHIEDSVEES
+593 YLHIKDSIEEI
-604 TEETKPESEVEVI
+604 TEEHEPEVI
-617 SDDLFDTE
+617 ENDLFDTE
-625 EVGASTEKPIIE
+625 TIEESPEKPIIAE
-637 SVTEY
+637 VTEY
-642 SAIGNTE
+642 SAIGNVK
-649 IEHVSGEVID
+649 IEHVEGEVV
-659 NTIHTDMKSALKF
+659 NSTINTDMKSALNF
-672 VQECVNETVS
+672 VREYVDESIS
-682 ELDMQDYEEYLDTIT
+682 ELDVQDYEEYLDTIT

-704 KLLDTA
+704 KLLDAA

-744 VDQKKNYLNM
+744 IDQKKNYLNM

>member
-1 MHYTQI
+1 MHYKEI
-7 LESYYKVNEN
+7 LESYYKVNED

-29 VDKILKQF
+29 VDKILKRF

-51 ANLYI
+51 ANLEI
-56 SKYVNSKLK
+56 TKYVKSQLDKGI
-65 DNVEDFDEKEFNNL
+65 EDFDEDQFNGFI
-79 MYFGISNKIKKYM
+79 YFAISRKVKMHITR
-92 SYKNARKRCQIIVTE
+92 KNRQKRCKIVTKM
-107 EDGKEVKEYI
+107 EDGKEIKEYI

-128 DGQTK
+128 DGKTK

-147 IDVGEI
+147 IDVGEL

-164 ASLGCIERKIAD
+164 SSLGCIERKIAD
-176 LIIQGCNS
+176 LIMQGCNS
-184 TEIKSI
+184 TEIKNI

-201 LSDMKEYEKRQLLKA
+201 LSDMKEYEKRQLLKT

-263 PLQRTSGQWSLLTK
+263 PLQRTSGQWNLLTK

-290 LQIVISEEIKTGI
+290 LQIVISEEIKAGI

-322 EDGFAISKN
+322 EDGFAVSKN

-336 IEYQSDKT
+336 IEYQTDKT

-363 VFDIRGKK
+363 TFDIRGKK

-379 QDKFKDYQVPVLLNL
+379 QDKFKDYQVPVMLNL
-394 NCTKKDIAYDIAR
+394 NCTKKDIAYDISR

-459 LRRIIIEAIMTS
+459 LRRVIIEAIMTS

-485 VYLTENA
+485 IYLTENA

-525 LWFALFDKFLEYNIE
+525 LWFALFDKFIEYGVE
-540 DDKFNGFIQEFK
+540 DNKFNDFIQEFK
-552 ETLHNKEIDGITYDC
+552 ETLHSKEIDGVTYDC

-586 LLALMKE
+586 LLTLMRE

-604 TEETKPESEVEVI
+604 ESDVI
-617 SDDLFDTE
+617 KDDLFETE
-625 EVGASTEKPIIE
+625 VVKESDDNKPIIAE
-637 SVTEY
+637 VTEY
-642 SAIGNTE
+642 SAIGNKE
-649 IEHVSGEVID
+649 IERFSGEVVD
-659 NTIHTDMKSALKF
+659 KDTLEFVKMCVDDGVTDADIL
-672 VQECVNETVS
+672 
-682 ELDMQDYEEYLDTIT
+682 DYEEDLDVVT
-697 LDVDNSS
+697 LDVDNNS
-704 KLLDTA
+704 KLLDEV
-710 NHDSIIGVIAYA
+710 NHKSLIALIAYA
-722 YQNDVDCDDWFKD
+722 YKMDEDIDDWFKD
-735 YFNRNNTYD
+735 YFKRTNTYEI
-744 VDQKKNYLNM
+744 DQKRNYLHM
-754 RNDLIAFN
+754 RNDFIRFN
-762 KKAVA
+762 KKGATA

>member
-1 MHYTQI
+1 MHYKEI
-7 LESYYKVNEN
+7 LESYYKVNED

-29 VDKILKQF
+29 VDKILKRF

-51 ANLYI
+51 ANLEI
-56 SKYVNSKLK
+56 TKYVKSQLDKGI
-65 DNVEDFDEKEFNNL
+65 EDFDEDQFNGFI
-79 MYFGISNKIKKYM
+79 YFAISRKVKMHITR
-92 SYKNARKRCQIIVTE
+92 KNRQKRCKIVTKM
-107 EDGKEVKEYI
+107 EDGKEIKEYI

-128 DGQTK
+128 DGKTK
-133 MIDIIPSDFDIESS
+133 MIDIIPSDFDIESN
-147 IDVGEI
+147 IDVGEL

-164 ASLGCIERKIAD
+164 SSLGCIERKIAD
-176 LIIQGCNS
+176 LIMQGCNS
-184 TEIKSI
+184 TEIKNI

-201 LSDMKEYEKRQLLKA
+201 LSDMKEYDKRKLLKT
-216 EECENVNI
+216 EESEDVNI

-263 PLQRTSGQWSLLTK
+263 PLQRTSGQWNLLTK

-290 LQIVISEEIKTGI
+290 LQIVISEEIKAGI

-322 EDGFAISKN
+322 EDGFAVSKN

-336 IEYQSDKT
+336 IEYQTDKT

-363 VFDIRGKK
+363 TFDIRGKK

-379 QDKFKDYQVPVLLNL
+379 QDKFKDYQVPVMLNL

-459 LRRIIIEAIMTS
+459 LRRVIIEAIMTS

-485 VYLTENA
+485 IYLTENA

-525 LWFALFDKFLEYNIE
+525 LWFALFDKFIEYGVE
-540 DDKFNGFIQEFK
+540 DDKFNDFIQEFK
-552 ETLHNKEIDGITYDC
+552 ETLHSKEIDGVTYDC

-586 LLALMKE
+586 LLTLMRE

-604 TEETKPESEVEVI
+604 ESDVI
-617 SDDLFDTE
+617 KDDLFETE
-625 EVGASTEKPIIE
+625 VVEESDDKKPIIAE
-637 SVTEY
+637 VTEY
-642 SAIGNTE
+642 SAIGNKE
-649 IEHVSGEVID
+649 IERVSGEVVD
-659 NTIHTDMKSALKF
+659 KDTLEFVKMCVDDGVTDADIL
-672 VQECVNETVS
+672 
-682 ELDMQDYEEYLDTIT
+682 DYEEDLDVVT
-697 LDVDNSS
+697 LDVDNNS
-704 KLLDTA
+704 KLLDGV
-710 NHDSIIGVIAYA
+710 NHKSLIALIAYA
-722 YQNDVDCDDWFKD
+722 YKIDEDIDDWFKD
-735 YFNRNNTYD
+735 YFKRTNTYEI
-744 VDQKKNYLNM
+744 DQKRNYLHM
-754 RNDLIAFN
+754 RNDFIRFN
-762 KKAVA
+762 KKGATA

>member
-1 MHYTQI
+1 MHYKDI
-7 LESYYKVNEN
+7 LESYYKVNED
-17 KPEESAKKLHNV
+17 KPEESARKLHNI
-29 VDKILKQF
+29 VDKILSQF
-37 GGITDIDRDECYSI
+37 GGITDFDREECYSI
-51 ANLYI
+51 ANLEI
-56 SKYVNSKLK
+56 TKYVNSQLEQGI
-65 DNVEDFDEKEFNNL
+65 EDFDENKFNGF
-79 MYFGISNKIKKYM
+79 MYFAISNKIKTYM
-92 SYKNARKRCQIIVTE
+92 TRKNRGKRCQIVVTE

-117 YPTSLDNLMSD
+117 YPTSLDNLMTD
-128 DGQTK
+128 DGETK
-133 MIDIIPSDFDIESS
+133 YIDVIPSDFDIESS
-147 IDVGEI
+147 IDVGEL
-153 LNLGENVVKYI
+153 LNLGENVIRYI
-164 ASLGCIERKIAD
+164 SSLGSVQRQIAD
-176 LIIQGCNS
+176 LIMQGCNS
-184 TEIKSI
+184 TEIKEI
-190 LKLSDKEYNTY
+190 LHISDKEYNTY
-201 LSDMKEYEKRQLLKA
+201 LSDMKEYEKRQLLKM
-216 EECENVNI
+216 EECENANI

-263 PLQRTSGQWSLLTK
+263 PLQRTYGQWSLLTK

-290 LQIVISEEIKTGI
+290 LQIVISEEIKAGI

-363 VFDIRGKK
+363 TFDIRGKK

-379 QDKFKDYQVPVLLNL
+379 QDKFRDYQVPVMLNL

-485 VYLTENA
+485 AYLTENA

-497 IDFYLTLEKLSNVLK
+497 IDFYLTLEKLSNVLR

-525 LWFALFDKFLEYNIE
+525 LWFALFDKFLEYDIE

-552 ETLHNKEIDGITYDC
+552 ETLHNKEINGITYDC

-586 LLALMKE
+586 LLTLMKE
-593 YLHIEDSVEES
+593 YLHIEDSVEEI
-604 TEETKPESEVEVI
+604 TEDPEPETVE
-617 SDDLFDTE
+617 DDLFDTE
-625 EVGASTEKPIIE
+625 TVEESPEKPIIAE
-637 SVTEY
+637 VTEY
-642 SAIGNTE
+642 SAIGNVK
-649 IEHVSGEVID
+649 IEHVEGEVV
-659 NTIHTDMKSALKF
+659 NSTINTDMKSALNF
-672 VQECVNETVS
+672 VREYVDESIS
-682 ELDMQDYEEYLDTIT
+682 ELDVQDYEEYLDTIT

-704 KLLDTA
+704 KLLDAA

-735 YFNRNNTYD
+735 YFNRNNIYD
-744 VDQKKNYLNM
+744 IDQKKNYLNM

>member
-1 MHYTQI
+1 MHYKEI
-7 LESYYKVNEN
+7 LESYYKVNED

-29 VDKILKQF
+29 VDKILKRF

-51 ANLYI
+51 ANLEI
-56 SKYVNSKLK
+56 TKYVKSQLDKGI
-65 DNVEDFDEKEFNNL
+65 EDFDEDQFNGFI
-79 MYFGISNKIKKYM
+79 YFAISRKVKMHITR
-92 SYKNARKRCQIIVTE
+92 KNRQKRCKIVTKV
-107 EDGKEVKEYI
+107 EDGKEIKEYI

-128 DGQTK
+128 DGKTK

-147 IDVGEI
+147 INVGEL

-176 LIIQGCNS
+176 LIMQGCNP
-184 TEIKSI
+184 TEIKNI

-201 LSDMKEYEKRQLLKA
+201 LSDMKEYEKRQLLKT
-216 EECENVNI
+216 EECEIANI

-263 PLQRTSGQWSLLTK
+263 PLQRTSGQWNLLTK

-290 LQIVISEEIKTGI
+290 LQIVISEEIKAGI

-336 IEYQSDKT
+336 IEYQTDKT

-363 VFDIRGKK
+363 TFDIRGKK

-379 QDKFKDYQVPVLLNL
+379 QDKFKDYQVPVMLNL

-459 LRRIIIEAIMTS
+459 LRRVIIEAIMTS

-485 VYLTENA
+485 IYLTENA

-525 LWFALFDKFLEYNIE
+525 LWFALFDKFIEYGVE
-540 DDKFNGFIQEFK
+540 DDKFNDFIQEFK
-552 ETLHNKEIDGITYDC
+552 ETLHSKEIDGVTYDC

-586 LLALMKE
+586 LLTLMKE
-593 YLHIEDSVEES
+593 YLHIEDSIEGSES
-604 TEETKPESEVEVI
+604 DVI
-617 SDDLFDTE
+617 EDDLFDTE
-625 EVGASTEKPIIE
+625 VVEESDDKKPIIAE
-637 SVTEY
+637 VTEY
-642 SAIGNTE
+642 SAIGNKE
-649 IEHVSGEVID
+649 IERVSGEVVD
-659 NTIHTDMKSALKF
+659 KDTLEFVKMCVDDGVTDADIL
-672 VQECVNETVS
+672 
-682 ELDMQDYEEYLDTIT
+682 DYEEDLDVVT
-697 LDVDNSS
+697 LDVDNNS
-704 KLLDTA
+704 KLLDGV
-710 NHDSIIGVIAYA
+710 NHKSLIALIAYA
-722 YQNDVDCDDWFKD
+722 YKMDEDIDDWFKD
-735 YFNRNNTYD
+735 YFKRTNTYEI
-744 VDQKKNYLNM
+744 DQKRNYLHM
-754 RNDLIAFN
+754 RNDFIRFN
-762 KKAVA
+762 KKGATA

>member
-17 KPEESAKKLHNV
+17 NPEESAKKLHNV

-51 ANLYI
+51 ANLEIAKYI
-56 SKYVNSKLK
+56 KSQLDKGI
-65 DNVEDFDEKEFNNL
+65 EDFDEDKFNGFI
-79 MYFGISNKIKKYM
+79 YFAISRKVKMHITR
-92 SYKNARKRCQIIVTE
+92 KNRQKRCKIVTKM
-107 EDGKEVKEYI
+107 EDGKEIKEYI

-128 DGQTK
+128 DGKTK

-147 IDVGEI
+147 IDVGEL

-176 LIIQGCNS
+176 LIMKGCNS

-201 LSDMKEYEKRQLLKA
+201 LSDMKEYEKRQFLKT

-224 EEELP
+224 EEELS

-263 PLQRTSGQWSLLTK
+263 PLQRTSGQWGLLTK

-290 LQIVISEEIKTGI
+290 LQIVISEEIKAGI
-303 IMHWLIDGKQRS
+303 TMHWLIDGKQRS

-363 VFDIRGKK
+363 TFDIRGKK

-379 QDKFKDYQVPVLLNL
+379 QDKFRDYQVPVMLNL

-459 LRRIIIEAIMTS
+459 LRRIVIEAIMTS
-471 KYLSHFDKDFGKMC
+471 KYLSHFDKDFRKMC
-485 VYLTENA
+485 EYLSENA

-497 IDFYLTLEKLSNVLK
+497 IDFYLTLEKLSNVLR

-525 LWFALFDKFLEYNIE
+525 LWFALFDKFSEYDIE

-586 LLALMKE
+586 LLTLMKE
-593 YLHIEDSVEES
+593 YLHIEDSVEEI
-604 TEETKPESEVEVI
+604 TEEHKSEVI
-617 SDDLFDTE
+617 DNDLFDTE
-625 EVGASTEKPIIE
+625 TVEESPEKPIIE

-642 SAIGNTE
+642 SAIGNKE

-672 VQECVNETVS
+672 VQDCVDEAVS
-682 ELDMQDYEEYLDTIT
+682 ELDVQDYEEYLDTIT

-704 KLLDTA
+704 KLLDAA

-762 KKAVA
+762 KGAVA

>member
-1 MHYTQI
+1 MHYKDI

-17 KPEESAKKLHNV
+17 NPENSAKRLHNMV
-29 VDKILKQF
+29 NKILKSF
-37 GGITDIDRDECYSI
+37 GGITESDRDECYSI

-56 SKYVNSKLK
+56 SKYINDQLK
-65 DNVEDFDEKEFNNL
+65 KGIEDIDEKEFNKL
-79 MYFGISNKIKKYM
+79 MYFGISNKIKKYL
-92 SYKNARKRCQIIVTE
+92 SYKNAGKRCQILVTKE
-107 EDGKEVKEYI
+107 NGKEVKEYI
-117 YPTSLDNLMSD
+117 YPMSLDNLMTD
-128 DGQTK
+128 DGETK
-133 MIDIIPSDFDIESS
+133 YIDVIPSDFDIESN
-147 IDVGEI
+147 IDVGEL
-153 LNLGENVVKYI
+153 LNLGENVIQYI
-164 ASLGCIERKIAD
+164 RSLGKIERQIAD
-176 LIIQGCNS
+176 LIMQGCNS
-184 TEIKSI
+184 TEIKEI
-190 LKLSDKEYNTY
+190 LHISDKEYNIY
-201 LSDMKEYEKRQLLKA
+201 LSDMKEYEKRKLLKM
-216 EECENVNI
+216 EECENANI

-290 LQIVISEEIKTGI
+290 LQIVISEEIKAGI

-322 EDGFAISKN
+322 ENGFAISKN

-350 ILNEDGFPIPESK
+350 TLNEDGFPIPESK
-363 VFDIRGKK
+363 TFDIRGKK

-485 VYLTENA
+485 AYLTENA

-497 IDFYLTLEKLSNVLK
+497 IDFYLTLEKLSNVLR

-525 LWFALFDKFLEYNIE
+525 LWFALFDKFLEYDIE
-540 DDKFNGFIQEFK
+540 DDKFNRFIQEFK

-586 LLALMKE
+586 LLTLMKE
-593 YLHIEDSVEES
+593 YLHIEDSVEEI
-604 TEETKPESEVEVI
+604 TEEHEPEVI
-617 SDDLFDTE
+617 ENDLFDTE
-625 EVGASTEKPIIE
+625 TVEESPEKPVIAE
-637 SVTEY
+637 VTEY

-672 VQECVNETVS
+672 VQDCVDEAVS
-682 ELDMQDYEEYLDTIT
+682 ELDLQDYEEYLDTIT

-704 KLLDTA
+704 KLLDAA

-744 VDQKKNYLNM
+744 IDQKKNYLNM

-762 KKAVA
+762 KGAVA

>member
-1 MHYTQI
+1 MHYKEI
-7 LESYYKVNEN
+7 LESYYKVNED
-17 KPEESAKKLHNV
+17 KPEESAKKLHTM
-29 VDKILKQF
+29 VDKILSQF
-37 GGITDIDRDECYSI
+37 GGITDFDKEECYSI

-56 SKYVNSKLK
+56 SKYIKSQLDQNI
-65 DNVEDFDEKEFNNL
+65 EDFDEDKFNGY
-79 MYFGISNKIKKYM
+79 MYFGITNKIKTYITR
-92 SYKNARKRCQIIVTE
+92 KNRGKRCQIVTSKE
-107 EDGKEVKEYI
+107 GDKEVKQYI
-117 YPTSLDNLMSD
+117 YPTSLDNLMTD
-128 DGQTK
+128 DGETK
-133 MIDIIPSDFDIESS
+133 YMDVIPSDFDIGSS
-147 IDVGEI
+147 IDVGEL
-153 LNLGENVVKYI
+153 LNLGENVIRYI
-164 ASLGCIERKIAD
+164 SSLGTIQRQIAD
-176 LIIQGCNS
+176 LIMQGCNS
-184 TEIKSI
+184 TEIKEI
-190 LKLSDKEYNTY
+190 LHISDKEYYTY
-201 LSDMKEYEKRQLLKA
+201 LSDMKEYDKRKLLKT
-216 EECENVNI
+216 EESEDVNI

-263 PLQRTSGQWSLLTK
+263 PLQRTSGQWNLLTK

-290 LQIVISEEIKTGI
+290 LQIVISEEIKAGI
-303 IMHWLIDGKQRS
+303 TMHWLIDGKQRS

-322 EDGFAISKN
+322 EDGFAVSKN

-336 IEYQSDKT
+336 IEYQTDKT

-363 VFDIRGKK
+363 TFDIRGKK

-379 QDKFKDYQVPVLLNL
+379 QDKFKDYQVPVMLNL

-459 LRRIIIEAIMTS
+459 LRRVIIEAIMTS

-485 VYLTENA
+485 IYLTENA

-525 LWFALFDKFLEYNIE
+525 LWFALFDKFIEYGVE
-540 DDKFNGFIQEFK
+540 DNKFNDFIQEFK
-552 ETLHNKEIDGITYDC
+552 ETLHSKEIDGVTYDC

-586 LLALMKE
+586 LLTLMRE

-604 TEETKPESEVEVI
+604 ESDVI
-617 SDDLFDTE
+617 KDDLFETE
-625 EVGASTEKPIIE
+625 VVEESDDKKPIIAE
-637 SVTEY
+637 VTEY
-642 SAIGNTE
+642 SAIGNKE
-649 IEHVSGEVID
+649 IERVSGEVVD
-659 NTIHTDMKSALKF
+659 KDTLEFVKMCVDDGVTDADIL
-672 VQECVNETVS
+672 
-682 ELDMQDYEEYLDTIT
+682 DYEEDLDVVT
-697 LDVDNSS
+697 LDVDNNS
-704 KLLDTA
+704 KLLDGV
-710 NHDSIIGVIAYA
+710 NHKSLIALIAYA
-722 YQNDVDCDDWFKD
+722 YKIDEDIDDWFKD
-735 YFNRNNTYD
+735 YFKRTNTYEI
-744 VDQKKNYLNM
+744 DQKRNYLHM
-754 RNDLIAFN
+754 RNDFIRFN
-762 KKAVA
+762 KKGATA

>member
-1 MHYTQI
+1 MHYKEI
-7 LESYYKVNEN
+7 LESYYKVNED
-17 KPEESAKKLHNV
+17 KPEESAKKLHTM
-29 VDKILKQF
+29 VDKILSQF
-37 GGITDIDRDECYSI
+37 GGITDFDKEECYSI

-56 SKYVNSKLK
+56 SKYIKSQL
-65 DNVEDFDEKEFNNL
+65 DQNVEDFDEDKFDGY
-79 MYFGISNKIKKYM
+79 MYFGITNKIKTYITR
-92 SYKNARKRCQIIVTE
+92 KNRGKRCQIVTSKE
-107 EDGKEVKEYI
+107 GDKEVKQYI
-117 YPTSLDNLMSD
+117 YPTSLDNLMTD
-128 DGQTK
+128 DGETK
-133 MIDIIPSDFDIESS
+133 YMDVIPSDFDIESS
-147 IDVGEI
+147 IDVGEL
-153 LNLGENVVKYI
+153 LNLGENVIRYI
-164 ASLGCIERKIAD
+164 NSLGTIQRQIAD
-176 LIIQGCNS
+176 LIMQGCNS
-184 TEIKSI
+184 TEIKEI
-190 LKLSDKEYNTY
+190 LHISDKEYYTY
-201 LSDMKEYEKRQLLKA
+201 LSDMKEYDKRKLLKT

-263 PLQRTSGQWSLLTK
+263 PLQRTSGQWNLLTK

-290 LQIVISEEIKTGI
+290 LQIVISEEIKAGI
-303 IMHWLIDGKQRS
+303 TMHWLIDGKQRS

-322 EDGFAISKN
+322 EDGFAVSKN

-336 IEYQSDKT
+336 IEYQTDKT

-363 VFDIRGKK
+363 TFDIRGKK

-379 QDKFKDYQVPVLLNL
+379 QDKFKDYQVPVMLNL

-459 LRRIIIEAIMTS
+459 LRKVIIEAIMTS

-485 VYLTENA
+485 IYLTENA

-525 LWFALFDKFLEYNIE
+525 LWFALFDKFIEYGVE
-540 DDKFNGFIQEFK
+540 DNKFNDFIQEFK
-552 ETLHNKEIDGITYDC
+552 ETLHSKEIDGITYDC

-586 LLALMKE
+586 LLTLMKE

-604 TEETKPESEVEVI
+604 ELDVI
-617 SDDLFDTE
+617 EDDLFDTE
-625 EVGASTEKPIIE
+625 VVEESDDKKPIIAE
-637 SVTEY
+637 VTEY
-642 SAIGNTE
+642 SAIGNKE
-649 IEHVSGEVID
+649 IEHVSGEVVD
-659 NTIHTDMKSALKF
+659 NDTLEFVKMCVDDGVTDADIL
-672 VQECVNETVS
+672 
-682 ELDMQDYEEYLDTIT
+682 DYEEDLDVVT
-697 LDVDNSS
+697 LDVDNNS
-704 KLLDTA
+704 KLLDGV
-710 NHDSIIGVIAYA
+710 NHKSLIALIAYA
-722 YQNDVDCDDWFKD
+722 YKIDEDIDEWFKD
-735 YFNRNNTYD
+735 YFKRTNTYEI
-744 VDQKKNYLNM
+744 DQKRNYLHM
-754 RNDLIAFN
+754 RNDFIRFN
-762 KKAVA
+762 KKGATA

>member
-1 MHYTQI
+1 MHYKEI
-7 LESYYKVNEN
+7 LESYYKVNED
-17 KPEESAKKLHNV
+17 KPEESAKKLHTM
-29 VDKILKQF
+29 VDKILSQF
-37 GGITDIDRDECYSI
+37 GGITDFDREECYSI

-56 SKYVNSKLK
+56 SKYIKSQLDQNI
-65 DNVEDFDEKEFNNL
+65 EDFDEDKFNGY
-79 MYFGISNKIKKYM
+79 MYFGITNKIKTYITR
-92 SYKNARKRCQIIVTE
+92 KNRGKRCQIVTSKE
-107 EDGKEVKEYI
+107 GNKEVKQYI
-117 YPTSLDNLMSD
+117 YPTSLDNLMTD
-128 DGQTK
+128 DGETK
-133 MIDIIPSDFDIESS
+133 YMDVIPSDFDIESS
-147 IDVGEI
+147 IDVGEL
-153 LNLGENVVKYI
+153 LNLGENVIRYI
-164 ASLGCIERKIAD
+164 NSLGTIQRQIAD
-176 LIIQGCNS
+176 LIMQGCNS
-184 TEIKSI
+184 TEIKEI
-190 LKLSDKEYNTY
+190 LHISDKEYYTY
-201 LSDMKEYEKRQLLKA
+201 LSDMKEYDKRKLLKT

-263 PLQRTSGQWSLLTK
+263 PLQRTSGQWNLLTK

-290 LQIVISEEIKTGI
+290 LQIVISEEIKAGI
-303 IMHWLIDGKQRS
+303 TMHWLIDGKQRS

-322 EDGFAISKN
+322 EDGFAVSKN

-336 IEYQSDKT
+336 IEYQTDKT

-363 VFDIRGKK
+363 TFDIRGKK

-379 QDKFKDYQVPVLLNL
+379 QDKFKDYQVPVMLNL

-459 LRRIIIEAIMTS
+459 LRRVIIEAIMTS

-485 VYLTENA
+485 IYLTENA

-525 LWFALFDKFLEYNIE
+525 LWFALFDKFIEYGVE
-540 DDKFNGFIQEFK
+540 DNKFNDFIQEFK
-552 ETLHNKEIDGITYDC
+552 ETLHSKEIDGITYDC

-586 LLALMKE
+586 LLTLMKE

-604 TEETKPESEVEVI
+604 ELDVI
-617 SDDLFDTE
+617 EDDLFDTE
-625 EVGASTEKPIIE
+625 VVEESDDKKPIIAE
-637 SVTEY
+637 VTEY
-642 SAIGNTE
+642 SAIGNKE
-649 IEHVSGEVID
+649 IEHVSGEVVD
-659 NTIHTDMKSALKF
+659 NDTLEFVKMCVDDGVTDADIL
-672 VQECVNETVS
+672 
-682 ELDMQDYEEYLDTIT
+682 DYEEDLDVVT
-697 LDVDNSS
+697 LDVDNNS
-704 KLLDTA
+704 KLLDEV
-710 NHDSIIGVIAYA
+710 NHKSLIALIAYA
-722 YQNDVDCDDWFKD
+722 YKMDEDIDDWFKD
-735 YFNRNNTYD
+735 YFKRTNTYEI
-744 VDQKKNYLNM
+744 DQKRNYLHM
-754 RNDLIAFN
+754 RNDFIRFN
-762 KKAVA
+762 KKGATA

>member
-1 MHYTQI
+1 MHYKDI
-7 LESYYKVNEN
+7 LESYYKVNED
-17 KPEESAKKLHNV
+17 KPEESARKLHNI
-29 VDKILKQF
+29 VDKILSQF
-37 GGITDIDRDECYSI
+37 GGITDFDREECYSI
-51 ANLYI
+51 ANLEI
-56 SKYVNSKLK
+56 TKYVNSQLEQGI
-65 DNVEDFDEKEFNNL
+65 EDFDENKFNGF
-79 MYFGISNKIKKYM
+79 MYFAISNKIKTYM
-92 SYKNARKRCQIIVTE
+92 TRKNRGKRCQIVVTE

-117 YPTSLDNLMSD
+117 YPTSLDNLMTD
-128 DGQTK
+128 DGETK
-133 MIDIIPSDFDIESS
+133 YIDVIPSDFDIESS
-147 IDVGEI
+147 IDVGEL
-153 LNLGENVVKYI
+153 LNLGENVIRYI
-164 ASLGCIERKIAD
+164 SSLGSVQRQIAD
-176 LIIQGCNS
+176 LIMQGCNS
-184 TEIKSI
+184 TEIKEI
-190 LKLSDKEYNTY
+190 LHISDKEYNKY
-201 LSDMKEYEKRQLLKA
+201 LSDMKEYEKRQLLKM
-216 EECENVNI
+216 EECENANI

-290 LQIVISEEIKTGI
+290 LQIVISEEIKAGI

-379 QDKFKDYQVPVLLNL
+379 QDKFRDYQVPVMLNL

-485 VYLTENA
+485 AYLTENA

-497 IDFYLTLEKLSNVLK
+497 IDFYLTLEKLSNVLR

-525 LWFALFDKFLEYNIE
+525 LWFALFDKFLEYDFE

-586 LLALMKE
+586 LLTLMKE
-593 YLHIEDSVEES
+593 YLHIEDSVEEI
-604 TEETKPESEVEVI
+604 TEESEPEIVEN
-617 SDDLFDTE
+617 DLFDTE
-625 EVGASTEKPIIE
+625 TIEELPEKPAIAE
-637 SVTEY
+637 VTEY
-642 SAIGNTE
+642 SAIGNKE

-672 VQECVNETVS
+672 VQDCVDEAVS
-682 ELDMQDYEEYLDTIT
+682 ELDVQDYEEYLDTIT

-704 KLLDTA
+704 KLLDAA

>member
-1 MHYTQI
+1 MHYKEI
-7 LESYYKVNEN
+7 LESYYKVNED
-17 KPEESAKKLHNV
+17 KPEESAKKLHTM
-29 VDKILKQF
+29 VDKILSQF
-37 GGITDIDRDECYSI
+37 GGITDFDKEECYSI

-56 SKYVNSKLK
+56 SKYIKSQLDQNI
-65 DNVEDFDEKEFNNL
+65 EDFDEDKFNGY
-79 MYFGISNKIKKYM
+79 MYFGITNKIKTYITR
-92 SYKNARKRCQIIVTE
+92 KNRGKRCQIVTSKE
-107 EDGKEVKEYI
+107 GDKEVKQYI
-117 YPTSLDNLMSD
+117 YPTSLDNLMTD
-128 DGQTK
+128 DGETK
-133 MIDIIPSDFDIESS
+133 YMDVIPSDFDIESS
-147 IDVGEI
+147 IDVGEL
-153 LNLGENVVKYI
+153 LNLGENVIRYI
-164 ASLGCIERKIAD
+164 SSLGTIQRQIAD
-176 LIIQGCNS
+176 LIMQGCNS
-184 TEIKSI
+184 TEIKEI
-190 LKLSDKEYNTY
+190 LHISDKEYYTY
-201 LSDMKEYEKRQLLKA
+201 LSDMKEYDKRKLLKT

-263 PLQRTSGQWSLLTK
+263 PLQRTSGQWNLLTK

-290 LQIVISEEIKTGI
+290 LQIVISEEIKAGI
-303 IMHWLIDGKQRS
+303 TMHWLIDGKQRS

-322 EDGFAISKN
+322 EDGFAVSKN

-336 IEYQSDKT
+336 IEYQTDKT

-363 VFDIRGKK
+363 TFDIRGKK

-379 QDKFKDYQVPVLLNL
+379 QDKFKDYQVPVMLNL

-459 LRRIIIEAIMTS
+459 LRRVIIEAIMTS

-485 VYLTENA
+485 IYLTENA

-525 LWFALFDKFLEYNIE
+525 LWFALFDKFIEYGVE
-540 DDKFNGFIQEFK
+540 DDKFNDFIQEFK
-552 ETLHNKEIDGITYDC
+552 ETLHSKEIDGVTYDC

-586 LLALMKE
+586 LLTLMRE

-604 TEETKPESEVEVI
+604 ESDVI
-617 SDDLFDTE
+617 KDDLFETE
-625 EVGASTEKPIIE
+625 VVKESDDKKPIIAE
-637 SVTEY
+637 VTEY
-642 SAIGNTE
+642 SAIGNKE
-649 IEHVSGEVID
+649 IERVSGEVVD
-659 NTIHTDMKSALKF
+659 KDTLEFVKMCVDDGVTDADIL
-672 VQECVNETVS
+672 
-682 ELDMQDYEEYLDTIT
+682 DYEEDLDVVT
-697 LDVDNSS
+697 LDVDNNSR
-704 KLLDTA
+704 LLDGV
-710 NHDSIIGVIAYA
+710 NHKSLIALIAYA
-722 YQNDVDCDDWFKD
+722 YKIDEDIDDWFKD
-735 YFNRNNTYD
+735 YFKRTNTYEI
-744 VDQKKNYLNM
+744 DQKRNYLHM
-754 RNDLIAFN
+754 RNDFIRFN
-762 KKAVA
+762 KKGATA

>member
-1 MHYTQI
+1 MHYKEI
-7 LESYYKVNEN
+7 LESYYKVNED
-17 KPEESAKKLHNV
+17 KPEESAKKLHTM
-29 VDKILKQF
+29 VDKILSQF
-37 GGITDIDRDECYSI
+37 GGITDFDREECYSI

-56 SKYVNSKLK
+56 SKYIKSQLDQNI
-65 DNVEDFDEKEFNNL
+65 EDFDEDKFNGY
-79 MYFGISNKIKKYM
+79 MYFGITNKIKTYITR
-92 SYKNARKRCQIIVTE
+92 KNRGKRCQIVTSKE
-107 EDGKEVKEYI
+107 GDKEVKQYI
-117 YPTSLDNLMSD
+117 YPTSLDNLITD
-128 DGQTK
+128 DGETK
-133 MIDIIPSDFDIESS
+133 YMDVIPSDFDIESS
-147 IDVGEI
+147 IDVGEL
-153 LNLGENVVKYI
+153 LNLGENVIRYI
-164 ASLGCIERKIAD
+164 NSLGTIQRQIAD
-176 LIIQGCNS
+176 LIMQGYNS
-184 TEIKSI
+184 TEIKEI
-190 LKLSDKEYNTY
+190 LHISDKEYYTY
-201 LSDMKEYEKRQLLKA
+201 LSDMKEYDKRKLLKT
-216 EECENVNI
+216 EESEDVNI

-263 PLQRTSGQWSLLTK
+263 PLQRTSGQWNLLTK

-290 LQIVISEEIKTGI
+290 LQIVISEEIKAGI
-303 IMHWLIDGKQRS
+303 TMHWLIDGKQRS

-322 EDGFAISKN
+322 EDGFAVSKN

-336 IEYQSDKT
+336 IEYQTDKT

-363 VFDIRGKK
+363 TFDIRGKK

-379 QDKFKDYQVPVLLNL
+379 QDKFKDYQVPVMLNL

-459 LRRIIIEAIMTS
+459 LRRVIIESIMTS

-485 VYLTENA
+485 IYLTENA

-497 IDFYLTLEKLSNVLK
+497 IDFYLTLEKLSNVLR

-525 LWFALFDKFLEYNIE
+525 LWFALFDKFIEYGVE
-540 DDKFNGFIQEFK
+540 DNKFNDFIQEFK
-552 ETLHNKEIDGITYDC
+552 ETLHSKEIDGVTYDC

-586 LLALMKE
+586 LLTLMKE
-593 YLHIEDSVEES
+593 YLHIEDSIEGSES
-604 TEETKPESEVEVI
+604 DVI
-617 SDDLFDTE
+617 EDDLFDTE
-625 EVGASTEKPIIE
+625 VVEESDDKKPIIAE
-637 SVTEY
+637 VTEY
-642 SAIGNTE
+642 SAIGNKE
-649 IEHVSGEVID
+649 IERVSGEVVD
-659 NTIHTDMKSALKF
+659 KDTLEFVKMCVDDGVTDADIL
-672 VQECVNETVS
+672 
-682 ELDMQDYEEYLDTIT
+682 DYEEDLDVVT
-697 LDVDNSS
+697 LDVDNNS
-704 KLLDTA
+704 KLLDEV
-710 NHDSIIGVIAYA
+710 NHKSLIALIAYA
-722 YQNDVDCDDWFKD
+722 YKMDEDIDDWFKD
-735 YFNRNNTYD
+735 YFKKTNTYEI
-744 VDQKKNYLNM
+744 DQKRNYLHM
-754 RNDLIAFN
+754 RNDFIRFN
-762 KKAVA
+762 KKGATV

>member
-1 MHYTQI
+1 MHYKDI
-7 LESYYKVNEN
+7 LESYYKVNED
-17 KPEESAKKLHNV
+17 KPEESARKLHNI
-29 VDKILKQF
+29 VDKILLQF
-37 GGITDIDRDECYSI
+37 GGITDFDREECYSI
-51 ANLYI
+51 ANLEI
-56 SKYVNSKLK
+56 TKYVNSQLEQGI
-65 DNVEDFDEKEFNNL
+65 EDFDENKFNGF
-79 MYFGISNKIKKYM
+79 MYFAISNKIKTYM
-92 SYKNARKRCQIIVTE
+92 TRKNRGKRCQIVVTE

-117 YPTSLDNLMSD
+117 YPTSLDNLMTD
-128 DGQTK
+128 DGETK
-133 MIDIIPSDFDIESS
+133 YIDVIPSDFDIESS
-147 IDVGEI
+147 IDVGEL
-153 LNLGENVVKYI
+153 LNLGENVIRYI
-164 ASLGCIERKIAD
+164 SSLGSVQRQIAD
-176 LIIQGCNS
+176 LIMQGCNS
-184 TEIKSI
+184 TEIKEI
-190 LKLSDKEYNTY
+190 LHISDKEYNTY
-201 LSDMKEYEKRQLLKA
+201 LSDMKEYEKRQLLKM
-216 EECENVNI
+216 EECENANI

-263 PLQRTSGQWSLLTK
+263 PLQRTFGQWSLLTK

-290 LQIVISEEIKTGI
+290 LQIVISEEIKAGI

-363 VFDIRGKK
+363 TFDIRGKK

-379 QDKFKDYQVPVLLNL
+379 QDKFRDYQVPVMLNL

-485 VYLTENA
+485 AYLTENA
-492 NESVF
+492 NESIF
-497 IDFYLTLEKLSNVLK
+497 IDFYLTLEKLSNVLR

-525 LWFALFDKFLEYNIE
+525 LWFALFDKFLEYGIE
-540 DDKFNGFIQEFK
+540 DDKFNKFIQEFK
-552 ETLHNKEIDGITYDC
+552 ATLHNKEVDGITYDC

-586 LLALMKE
+586 LLTLMKE
-593 YLHIEDSVEES
+593 YLHIEDSVEEI
-604 TEETKPESEVEVI
+604 TKESESEVVEN
-617 SDDLFDTE
+617 DLFDTE
-625 EVGASTEKPIIE
+625 TIEESPEKPVIAE
-637 SVTEY
+637 VTEY
-642 SAIGNTE
+642 SAIGNVE
-649 IEHVSGEVID
+649 IEHVEGEVVGSTI
-659 NTIHTDMKSALKF
+659 NTNMKSALNF
-672 VQECVNETVS
+672 VRKYVDESIS
-682 ELDMQDYEEYLDTIT
+682 ELDVQDYEEYLDTIT

-704 KLLDTA
+704 KLLDAA
-710 NHDSIIGVIAYA
+710 NHDSIIGIIAYA

-744 VDQKKNYLNM
+744 IDQKKNYLNM

>member
-17 KPEESAKKLHNV
+17 NPEESAKKLHNV

-51 ANLYI
+51 ANLEITKYI
-56 SKYVNSKLK
+56 KSQLDKGI
-65 DNVEDFDEKEFNNL
+65 EDFDEDQFNGFI
-79 MYFGISNKIKKYM
+79 YFAISRKVKMHITR
-92 SYKNARKRCQIIVTE
+92 KNRQKRCKIVTRM
-107 EDGKEVKEYI
+107 EDGKEIKEYI

-128 DGQTK
+128 DGKTK

-147 IDVGEI
+147 IDVGEL

-164 ASLGCIERKIAD
+164 RSLGKIERQIAD
-176 LIIQGCNS
+176 LIMQGCNS

-201 LSDMKEYEKRQLLKA
+201 LSDMKEYEKRQLLKT
-216 EECENVNI
+216 EECENANI
-224 EEELP
+224 EEELS

-290 LQIVISEEIKTGI
+290 LQIVISEEIKAGI

-363 VFDIRGKK
+363 TFDIRGKK

-459 LRRIIIEAIMTS
+459 LRRIVIEAIMTS
-471 KYLSHFDKDFGKMC
+471 KYLSHFDKDFRKMC
-485 VYLTENA
+485 EYLSENA

-497 IDFYLTLEKLSNVLK
+497 IDFYLTLEKLSNVLR

-525 LWFALFDKFLEYNIE
+525 LWFALFDKFLEYDIE

-586 LLALMKE
+586 LLTLMKE

-604 TEETKPESEVEVI
+604 EVTEN
-617 SDDLFDTE
+617 DLFDTE
-625 EVGASTEKPIIE
+625 SVEESSKKPIIE

-642 SAIGNTE
+642 SAIGNAE

-672 VQECVNETVS
+672 VQNCVDEAVS
-682 ELDMQDYEEYLDTIT
+682 ELDVQDYEEYLDTIT

-704 KLLDTA
+704 KLLDVA

-762 KKAVA
+762 KGAIA

>member
-1 MHYTQI
+1 MHYKEI
-7 LESYYKVNEN
+7 LESYYKVNED
-17 KPEESAKKLHNV
+17 KPEESAKKLHTM
-29 VDKILKQF
+29 VDKILSQF
-37 GGITDIDRDECYSI
+37 GGITDFDREECYSI

-56 SKYVNSKLK
+56 SKYIKSQLDQNI
-65 DNVEDFDEKEFNNL
+65 EDFDEDKFNGY
-79 MYFGISNKIKKYM
+79 MYFGITNKIKTYITR
-92 SYKNARKRCQIIVTE
+92 KNRGKRCQIVTSKE
-107 EDGKEVKEYI
+107 GNKEVKQYI
-117 YPTSLDNLMSD
+117 YPTSLDNLMTD
-128 DGQTK
+128 DGETK
-133 MIDIIPSDFDIESS
+133 YMDVIPSDFDIESS
-147 IDVGEI
+147 IDVGEL
-153 LNLGENVVKYI
+153 LNIGENVIRYI
-164 ASLGCIERKIAD
+164 SSLGTIQRQIAD
-176 LIIQGCNS
+176 LIMQGYNS
-184 TEIKSI
+184 TEIKEI
-190 LKLSDKEYNTY
+190 LHISDKEYYTY
-201 LSDMKEYEKRQLLKA
+201 LSDMKEYDKRKLLKT
-216 EECENVNI
+216 EESEDVNI
-224 EEELP
+224 EEELL

-263 PLQRTSGQWSLLTK
+263 PLQRTSGQWNLLTK

-290 LQIVISEEIKTGI
+290 LQIVISEEIKAGI

-322 EDGFAISKN
+322 EDGFAVSKN

-336 IEYQSDKT
+336 IEYQTDKT

-363 VFDIRGKK
+363 TFDIRGKK

-379 QDKFKDYQVPVLLNL
+379 QDKFKDYQVPVMLNL

-459 LRRIIIEAIMTS
+459 LRRVIIEAIMTS

-485 VYLTENA
+485 IYLTENA

-497 IDFYLTLEKLSNVLK
+497 IDFYLTLEKLFNVLK

-525 LWFALFDKFLEYNIE
+525 LWFALFDKFIEYGVE
-540 DDKFNGFIQEFK
+540 DDKFNDFIQEFK
-552 ETLHNKEIDGITYDC
+552 ETLHSKEIDGVTYDC

-586 LLALMKE
+586 LLTLMKE

-604 TEETKPESEVEVI
+604 ESDVIKNDLFKTEVVEE
-617 SDDLFDTE
+617 SDDK
-625 EVGASTEKPIIE
+625 KPIIAE
-637 SVTEY
+637 VTEY
-642 SAIGNTE
+642 SAIGNKE
-649 IEHVSGEVID
+649 IEHVSGKVVDKDILEFVKMCVD
-659 NTIHTDMKSALKF
+659 DDLTDADIL
-672 VQECVNETVS
+672 
-682 ELDMQDYEEYLDTIT
+682 DYEEDLDVVT
-697 LDVDNSS
+697 LDVDNNS
-704 KLLDTA
+704 KLLDGV
-710 NHDSIIGVIAYA
+710 NHKSLIALIAYA
-722 YQNDVDCDDWFKD
+722 YKIDEDIDNWFKD
-735 YFNRNNTYD
+735 YFKRTNTYEI
-744 VDQKKNYLNM
+744 DQKRNYLHM
-754 RNDLIAFN
+754 RNDFIRFN
-762 KKAVA
+762 KKGATA

>member
-51 ANLYI
+51 ANLEITKYI
-56 SKYVNSKLK
+56 KSQLDKGI
-65 DNVEDFDEKEFNNL
+65 EDFDEDKFNGFI
-79 MYFGISNKIKKYM
+79 YFAISRKVKMHITR
-92 SYKNARKRCQIIVTE
+92 KNRQKRCKIVTKME
-107 EDGKEVKEYI
+107 NGKEIKEYI

-133 MIDIIPSDFDIESS
+133 MIDIIPSDFNIESS
-147 IDVGEI
+147 IDVGEL

-176 LIIQGCNS
+176 LIMQGCNS

-201 LSDMKEYEKRQLLKA
+201 LSDMKEYEKRQLLRT
-216 EECENVNI
+216 EECENANI
-224 EEELP
+224 EEELS

-263 PLQRTSGQWSLLTK
+263 PLQRTSGQWNLLTK

-290 LQIVISEEIKTGI
+290 LQIVISEEIKAGI

-344 DEDGNV
+344 DENGNV

-379 QDKFKDYQVPVLLNL
+379 QDKFKDYQVPVMLNL

-407 FNRCRPMNVSQSGWL
+407 FNRCKPMNVSQSGWL

-446 KSSYSNTNIKNGS
+446 KSDYSGTNIKNGS
-459 LRRIIIEAIMTS
+459 LRRIIIEAIVSS
-471 KYLSHFDKDFGKMC
+471 KYLDHFDKHFNKMC
-485 VYLTENA
+485 EYLTENA
-492 NESVF
+492 NESIF
-497 IDFYLTLEKLSNVLK
+497 IDFYLTLEKLFNVLK
-512 GDTSDIFNNKNSF
+512 PTTSNLFNNKNSF
-525 LWFALFDKFLEYNIE
+525 LWFALFDRFLEYQLE
-540 DDKFNGFIQEFK
+540 DVKFVDFLEEFNS
-552 ETLHNKEIDGITYDC
+552 TLHSKEVNGITYDD
-567 LNGQK
+567 LNRQK

-577 SSVTKRFNH
+577 SSVITRLNH
-586 LLALMKE
+586 LSTLMKE
-593 YLHIEDSVEES
+593 YLHIEDSKEES
-604 TEETKPESEVEVI
+604 TEESEHESEVEVI

-625 EVGASTEKPIIE
+625 EVETSTEKPIIE

-642 SAIGNTE
+642 SVIGNTE
-649 IEHVSGEVID
+649 IEHVRGEVVSTKAD
-659 NTIHTDMKSALKF
+659 LEF
-672 VQECVNETVS
+672 VQDCVNKSIS
-682 ELDMQDYEEYLDTIT
+682 ELDLQDYEEYLDTIT

-704 KLLDTA
+704 KLLDVD
-710 NHDSIIGVIAYA
+710 NHNSIIGVIAYA
-722 YQNDVDCDDWFKD
+722 YQNDVDCDDWFVD
-735 YFNRNNTYD
+735 YFKRVDTYD

-754 RNDLIAFN
+754 RNDLISFN
-762 KKAVA
+762 KRTSA

>member
-1 MHYTQI
+1 MHYKDI
-7 LESYYKVNEN
+7 LESYYKVNED
-17 KPEESAKKLHNV
+17 KPEESARKLHNI
-29 VDKILKQF
+29 VDKILSQF
-37 GGITDIDRDECYSI
+37 GGITDFDREECYSI
-51 ANLYI
+51 ANLEI
-56 SKYVNSKLK
+56 TKYVNSQLEQGI
-65 DNVEDFDEKEFNNL
+65 EDFDENKFNGF
-79 MYFGISNKIKKYM
+79 MYFAISNKIKTYM
-92 SYKNARKRCQIIVTE
+92 TRKNRGKRCQIVVTE

-117 YPTSLDNLMSD
+117 YPTSLDNLMTD
-128 DGQTK
+128 DGETK
-133 MIDIIPSDFDIESS
+133 YIDVIPSDFDIESS
-147 IDVGEI
+147 IDVGEL
-153 LNLGENVVKYI
+153 LNLGENVIRYI
-164 ASLGCIERKIAD
+164 SSLGSVQRQIAD
-176 LIIQGCNS
+176 LIMQGCNS
-184 TEIKSI
+184 TEIKEI
-190 LKLSDKEYNTY
+190 LHISDKEYNTY
-201 LSDMKEYEKRQLLKA
+201 LSDMKDYEKRQLLKM
-216 EECENVNI
+216 EECENANI

-290 LQIVISEEIKTGI
+290 LQIVISEEIKAGI

-379 QDKFKDYQVPVLLNL
+379 QDKFRDYQVPVMLNL

-485 VYLTENA
+485 AYLTENA

-497 IDFYLTLEKLSNVLK
+497 IDFYLTLEKLSNVLR

-525 LWFALFDKFLEYNIE
+525 LWFALFDKFLEYDIE
-540 DDKFNGFIQEFK
+540 DDKFNEFIQEFK

-586 LLALMKE
+586 LLTLMKE

-604 TEETKPESEVEVI
+604 TEESGAEVI
-617 SDDLFDTE
+617 DEDLFDTE
-625 EVGASTEKPIIE
+625 SVEE
-637 SVTEY
+637 SSENPVIAEVTEY
-642 SAIGNTE
+642 SAIGNVE

-659 NTIHTDMKSALKF
+659 NTIHTDIKSALKF
-672 VQECVNETVS
+672 VQDCVDEAVS
-682 ELDMQDYEEYLDTIT
+682 ELDVQDYEEYLDTIT

-704 KLLDTA
+704 KLLDAA

-754 RNDLIAFN
+754 RNDLISFN
-762 KKAVA
+762 KGAVA